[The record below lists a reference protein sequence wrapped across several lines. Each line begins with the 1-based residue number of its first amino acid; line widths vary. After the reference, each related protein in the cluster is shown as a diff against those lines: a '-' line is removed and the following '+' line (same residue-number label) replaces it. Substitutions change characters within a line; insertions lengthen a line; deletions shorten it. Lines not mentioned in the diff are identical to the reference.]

1 MDKFSRIFK
10 LHQLLENR
18 RTGVSAADLMER
30 LSCSRSSLTR
40 VVNEMRLYLN
50 APIEHDSARGGYYY
64 ASVLNEQYQLPGV
77 WFNASELHAMLAVEQ
92 LLESAEPGLLADM
105 LQPLKSRIQ
114 TILQRQGIASQATER
129 YIRILRQG
137 GRSANPL
144 FATLAGGL
152 MQHKQ
157 IAIRYYGRQTDS
169 ETERIISPQRLIHY
183 RDNWYLD
190 AWCHQRQAL
199 RSFAVENVQQAK
211 VLDHAAQTLL
221 DEELDAH
228 FTIAYGIFAGQP
240 VATAVLRFTAYRAR
254 WVADEQ
260 WHPQQISRYLEDG
273 RYELRIPYADPHE
286 LIMDI
291 LKFGPDVEVMA
302 PQALR
307 TAVSERLVAA
317 VGIYNT
323 KK

>member
-1 MDKFSRIFK
+1 MI
-10 LHQLLENR
+10 
-18 RTGVSAADLMER
+18 
-30 LSCSRSSLTR
+30 
-40 VVNEMRLYLN
+40 
-50 APIEHDSARGGYYY
+50 
-64 ASVLNEQYQLPGV
+64 
-77 WFNASELHAMLAVEQ
+77 
-92 LLESAEPGLLADM
+92 
-105 LQPLKSRIQ
+105 
-114 TILQRQGIASQATER
+114 
-129 YIRILRQG
+129 
-137 GRSANPL
+137 
-144 FATLAGGL
+144 
-152 MQHKQ
+152 
-157 IAIRYYGRQTDS
+157 
-169 ETERIISPQRLIHY
+169 
-183 RDNWYLD
+183 
-190 AWCHQRQAL
+190 
-199 RSFAVENVQQAK
+199 
-211 VLDHAAQTLL
+211 DHAAQTLL